1 MGAGGVE
8 LREIETFLTL
18 AEELHFGRTAERMM
32 MSTGRVSQTVQA
44 FERRIGGRLFHRTSR
59 RVGLTALGESLLAEL
74 RPAFETL
81 EHVLE
86 AARERARGVGG
97 ILRVGHL
104 ITSDHIPEVTTLIE
118 TFERRYPD
126 CRVLYLRFDTVSYFE
141 PLRRDDVD
149 IWLTWWPG
157 EFPTD
162 RPNDGLRCG
171 PPVARRGRVL
181 LVGRGH
187 ALAARESISLND
199 LTEHPVITMTADQP
213 VVFQEGWIPTTAPNG
228 KPVVTVDQP
237 WHGHF
242 QELARI
248 LERDEHGWLSHSSI
262 LDSVPMPRTIHA
274 LPVRDAAPFALLP
287 LWRAETESTTTRAFA
302 ETIAELAASPAE

>member
-8 LREIETFLTL
+8 LRDIETFLTL
-18 AEELHFGRTAERMM
+18 AEELHFGRTAERMV

-59 RVGLTALGESLLAEL
+59 RVALTPLGESLLTEL
-74 RPAFETL
+74 RPAVETL
-81 EHVLE
+81 EHALA
-86 AARERARGVGG
+86 AARDRARGVDGV
-97 ILRVGHL
+97 LRIGHL
-104 ITSDHIPEVTTLIE
+104 ITSDNIPEVTTLIDD
-118 TFERRYPD
+118 FERRYPD
-126 CRVLYLRFDTVSYFE
+126 CRVLYLRFDIVSYFE

-157 EFPTD
+157 TFPTD
-162 RPNDGLRCG
+162 RPDDGLRCG
-171 PPVARRGRVL
+171 TAVARRDRVL

-187 ALAARESISLND
+187 PLAARDSISLND
-199 LTEHPVITMTADQP
+199 LTEHPVITMTAGQP
-213 VVFQEGWIPTTAPNG
+213 AVFQEKWIPKTAPNG
-228 KPVVTVDQP
+228 QPIATVDQP

-248 LERDEHGWLSHSSI
+248 LERNEHGWLTHSSI
-262 LDSVPMPRTIHA
+262 LESVPLPRTIHA

-287 LWRAETESTTTRAFA
+287 LWRAAAETTPTRAFA
-302 ETIAELAASPAE
+302 ELIAELGAT